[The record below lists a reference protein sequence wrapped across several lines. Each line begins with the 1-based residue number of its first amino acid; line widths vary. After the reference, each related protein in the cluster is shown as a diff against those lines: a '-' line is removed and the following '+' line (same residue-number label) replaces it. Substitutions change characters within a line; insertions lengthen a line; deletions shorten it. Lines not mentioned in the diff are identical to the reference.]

1 MHTPLFISDRYCLS
15 LGDLKSI
22 IQVASKE
29 RGQLY
34 DDILIVIQDGILE
47 QWLLEGT
54 SEEQVLA
61 KELHNYE
68 VPRHALN
75 KLCLELDVSPIM

>member
-1 MHTPLFISDRYCLS
+1 MNTPLFISDRYCLS

-22 IQVASKE
+22 LQTVSKE
-29 RGQLY
+29 KGQLY

-54 SEEQVLA
+54 NKEQMLA
-61 KELHNYE
+61 KELLNYKN
-68 VPRHALN
+68 PKHALN
-75 KLCLELDVSPIM
+75 KLCLELDLSPIL

>member
-1 MHTPLFISDRYCLS
+1 MNTPLFISDRYCLS

-22 IQVASKE
+22 LQTVSKE
-29 RGQLY
+29 KGQLY

-54 SEEQVLA
+54 NKEQMLA
-61 KELHNYE
+61 KELHNYKN
-68 VPRHALN
+68 PKHALN
-75 KLCLELDVSPIM
+75 KLCLELDLSPIL